1 MAARS
6 NNSTRTSLENLSRL
20 TGGGVIVDIGT
31 GDGRFVYESAKE
43 NPKKFF
49 IGIDPNTKPLR
60 KISMKATRKPAKG
73 GRANVLFI
81 RAAIEELPEELDNTA
96 DEIHIHFPWG
106 SLLGAVATGDDHM
119 LQSLH
124 RMSAPGCF
132 LEVVIGFDPERDRR
146 ELGRLG
152 ISEFSVDYVRSTL
165 VTRYE
170 AARFKVKEVG
180 LLDKGE
186 WTRLHSSW
194 ARRLSSNDAREVVY
208 FIAEAQK

>member
-1 MAARS
+1 M
-6 NNSTRTSLENLSRL
+6 
-20 TGGGVIVDIGT
+20 DIGT

-43 NPKKFF
+43 NPEKFF

-73 GRANVLFI
+73 GVANVLFI
-81 RAAIEELPEELDNTA
+81 RAAIEELPSELDNAA

-106 SLLGAVATGDDHM
+106 SLLGGIAGGDM
-119 LQSLH
+119 RILGGLH
-124 RMSAPGCF
+124 RISAPGC
-132 LEVVIGFDPERDRR
+132 LVEVVIGTDPARDRQ
-146 ELGRLG
+146 ELERLG

-165 VTRYE
+165 AARYE
-170 AARFKVKEVG
+170 AARMKVKEAGV
-180 LLDKGE
+180 LEKGE

-194 ARRLSSNDAREVVY
+194 ARRLSSSEAREVVY

>member
-1 MAARS
+1 
-6 NNSTRTSLENLSRL
+6 LEDLSRL

-43 NPKKFF
+43 NPEKFF

-73 GRANVLFI
+73 GVANVLFI
-81 RAAIEELPEELDNTA
+81 RAAIEELPTELDHTA

-106 SLLGAVATGDDHM
+106 SLLGGIANGDERI
-119 LQSLH
+119 LGGVH
-124 RMSAPGCF
+124 RISAPGCL
-132 LEVVIGFDPERDRR
+132 LEVVIGFDPARDQR
-146 ELGRLG
+146 ELERLG
-152 ISEFSVDYVRSTL
+152 ISGFSVDYVRKTMAA
-165 VTRYE
+165 RYE
-170 AARFKVKEVG
+170 GARLKVKEVG
-180 LLDKGE
+180 VLEKGK

-194 ARRLSSNDAREVVY
+194 ARRLLSNDAREVVY

>member
-6 NNSTRTSLENLSRL
+6 NNSTLTISESLSRL

-43 NPKKFF
+43 SPEKFF

-73 GRANVLFI
+73 GVANVLFI
-81 RAAIEELPEELDNTA
+81 RAAIEELPSELDNTA

-106 SLLGAVATGDDHM
+106 SLLGGIADGDERI
-119 LQSLH
+119 LGGLH
-124 RMSAPGCF
+124 RIGAPGCL
-132 LEVVIGFDPERDRR
+132 LEVVVGLDPGRDRR
-146 ELGRLG
+146 ELERLG
-152 ISEFSVDYVRSTL
+152 ISEFSVDYVRTTL
-165 VTRYE
+165 APRYE
-170 AARFKVKEVG
+170 AARLKMKEVG
-180 LLDKGE
+180 VLDKGE
-186 WTRLHSSW
+186 WTSLHSSW